1 MGVLRQKVLDA
12 YKQVGSRVI
21 EVPEW
26 DMQLH
31 IFPMTLAQLSAIESK
46 SDVIDKALEIL
57 RQRACDENGNKLFD
71 DADIAAWRNF
81 GVGEYGLE
89 FINKISEQMNSDLV
103 DDEDAAKK

>member
-12 YKQVGSRVI
+12 YKEVGSRVI

-46 SDVIDKALEIL
+46 TDVIDKALEIL
-57 RQRACDENGNKLFD
+57 KQRACDENGNKLFD
-71 DADIAAWRNF
+71 DADIAALRNF

-89 FINKISEQMNSDLV
+89 FINKISEQMNSDLIV
-103 DDEDAAKK
+103 DEDAAKK